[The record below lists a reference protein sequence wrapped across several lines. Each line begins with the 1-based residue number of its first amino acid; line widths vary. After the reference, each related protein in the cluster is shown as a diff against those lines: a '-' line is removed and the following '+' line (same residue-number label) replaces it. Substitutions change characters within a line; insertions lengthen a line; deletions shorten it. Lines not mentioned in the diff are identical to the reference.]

1 MRLLNKKQLFLGITL
16 ASSVLAASAHAAP
29 NAVTVWEEA
38 ILDAIRTT
46 RPGPPMT
53 ARAIAM
59 VNTCMYDAWAPY
71 DKKAAGTVLGNS
83 LRRPVLERTDANK
96 TQAISYAAY
105 RAAVDLFPTRK
116 AAFDAVLTS
125 QGFDPANTS
134 TDVAT
139 PAGVG
144 NTTCQALLDFR
155 HHDGANQLGD
165 LAPGAYKDY
174 TGYAAV
180 NTPTQINDPN
190 HWQPLV
196 VGGAVQPFLGAQ
208 WFKVTPFALTST
220 DQYVPASAKPAMY
233 GSQKYIDQA
242 KEVIAYQASLT
253 DYQKSMAEYWADG
266 PNSEFPPGHWMLFGL
281 KVSARDNHSIDQ
293 DAKMFFALGN
303 AMHDAAITAW
313 TAKRKFDYVRPITA
327 IHYLFANETIQGW
340 GGPGQGT
347 VSMLGSQWQTYQASN
362 FNTPPFPEW
371 FSGHST
377 FSAAGAAVLR
387 NFTKSDVLGVSDI
400 VRAGS
405 SRVEPGL
412 VPAADI
418 HFSWATFTDAA
429 DDAGISRRY
438 GGIHFIQGDL
448 DGRAAGKKVGNLVW
462 RKASEY
468 FRGVDN
474 PVCNLE
480 LEASTQLDL
489 AE

>member
-1 MRLLNKKQLFLGITL
+1 MRLLNKKQLLMSVTL
-16 ASSVLAASAHAAP
+16 ASSLLALSAQAAP
-29 NAVTVWEEA
+29 NAVTLWEEA

-71 DKKAAGTVLGNS
+71 DKKAAGTMLGNS

-116 AAFDAVLTS
+116 ASFDALLSS
-125 QGFDPANTS
+125 QGFDPANVS
-134 TDVAT
+134 MDVAT

-144 NTTCQALLDFR
+144 NKTCQALLDFR

-190 HWQPLV
+190 HWQPLI

-208 WFKVTPFALTST
+208 WFKVVPFALTST
-220 DQYVPASAKPAMY
+220 DQFVPASAKPAMY

-242 KEVIAYQASLT
+242 KEVIAYQANLT
-253 DYQKSMAEYWADG
+253 DYQKSVAEYWADG

-347 VSMLGSQWQTYQASN
+347 VSLLGSQWQTYQASN

-371 FSGHST
+371 FSGHSA

-387 NFTKSDVLGVSDI
+387 NFTKSDVLGASDI

-468 FRGVDN
+468 FRGVEN

>member
-387 NFTKSDVLGVSDI
+387 NFTKSDVLGVSDV